1 MLKNKEEKLK
11 TFKVEYSVSKN
22 NTTVNKFVIIKSI
35 NDSNKIIRL
44 AKLDISTKER
54 IFIQD
59 VKVLNFKTM

>member
-1 MLKNKEEKLK
+1 MLKNKVENLE

-35 NDSNKIIRL
+35 NDPNKIIRL
-44 AKLDISTKER
+44 ARLDISTKER

-59 VKVLNFKTM
+59 VKVLSFKTI

>member
-1 MLKNKEEKLK
+1 MLKNKVEKLK

-22 NTTVNKFVIIKSI
+22 GTTVNKSVIIKSI
-35 NDSNKIIRL
+35 NDPNKIIRL

-59 VKVLNFKTM
+59 LKVLSFKTI